1 MVILFLLIFTLVKG
15 ITEFATSGS
24 KEVQTQIQKA
34 QELVNES
41 RTLTS
46 NQEAFEKKINEA
58 QEILLELRG
67 ENLQTK
73 EVEKLETDIDI
84 LKKETYDIQTVD
96 LTQATSLIDTE
107 GVLSPIGV
115 VERDKKLTIIG
126 KRKLIL
132 DVVRDTGLPE
142 VIEYPQ

>member
-1 MVILFLLIFTLVKG
+1 MTGVPQK
-15 ITEFATSGS
+15 
-24 KEVQTQIQKA
+24 VQTQIQQA
-34 QELVNES
+34 QALVNES
-41 RTLTS
+41 RALTS

-73 EVEKLETDIDI
+73 EVQKLETDIDV

-96 LTQATSLIDTE
+96 LTQTPSLIETTGILE
-107 GVLSPIGV
+107 PIGV
-115 VERDKKLTIIG
+115 VEREKKLTIIG